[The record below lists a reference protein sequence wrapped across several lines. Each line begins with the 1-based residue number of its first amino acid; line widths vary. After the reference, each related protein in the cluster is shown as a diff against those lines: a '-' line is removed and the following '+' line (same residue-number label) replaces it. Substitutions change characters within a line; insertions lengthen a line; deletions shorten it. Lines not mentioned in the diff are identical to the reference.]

1 MVSESGQLYTI
12 EGFAAALI
20 MILAAIFVFGS
31 ATVYVAGDEHITDMQ
46 LEQIVNDALAMMDTP
61 ENSGSSIS
69 PLTEFIQTKKNATFH
84 QAFML
89 SITNMTGAANVP
101 ISNLQY
107 EATVFYRK
115 NSEEVGS
122 YSYDKSAYYSTE
134 YYETEAWTGR
144 DHAAREPSIRASRWV
159 YIEDFENSMYSSSS
173 TYPGLRINNDPQLV
187 LLEVLVWHG

>member
-31 ATVYVAGDEHITDMQ
+31 TTVYAAGDEHITDMQ

-69 PLTEFIQTKKNATFH
+69 PLTEFIQRKENATFH
-84 QAFML
+84 YAFML
-89 SITNMTGAANVP
+89 SITNVTEAANVP
-101 ISNLQY
+101 IADLQY

-115 NSEEVGS
+115 NSEEVSS
-122 YSYDKSAYYSTE
+122 YLYDKSAFYGTE
-134 YYETEAWTGR
+134 YYETESWTGR

-159 YIEDFENSMYSSSS
+159 YIKDFDNLKYPSS
-173 TYPGLRINNDPQLV
+173 TYPGLRVDNDPQLV
-187 LLEVLVWHG
+187 LLEVLVWRG

>member
-1 MVSESGQLYTI
+1 MVNESGQLYTI

-31 ATVYVAGDEHITDMQ
+31 TTVYSAGDEHITDMQ
-46 LEQIVNDALAMMDTP
+46 LEQVVNDALAMIDTP
-61 ENSGSSIS
+61 ENSGSTIS
-69 PLTEFIQTKKNATFH
+69 PLTEFIQTKENGTFH

-89 SITNMTGAANVP
+89 AITNMTGAARVP
-101 ISNLQY
+101 ISDLQY

-122 YSYDKSAYYSTE
+122 YSYDKSAYYGTE
-134 YYETEAWTGR
+134 YYEIEYWTGR

-159 YIEDFENSMYSSSS
+159 YIEAFS
-173 TYPGLRINNDPQLV
+173 TSDYPAAKYPELRKNDPQLV
-187 LLEVLVWHG
+187 LLEVLIWRG